1 MSEVVPEAPPVTP
14 EGFEVSDAVLAIPG
28 DVEYGEYLA
37 SECTSCHQTTAD
49 SDGGI
54 PVIIGWEEAAFVT
67 AMHAYR
73 EKHRENPVMQMIA
86 GRLGDEEIA
95 ALASYFKTLDE

>member
-1 MSEVVPEAPPVTP
+1 MADTPKAPQGFTVASE
-14 EGFEVSDAVLAIPG
+14 VLAIPG

-37 SECTSCHQTTAD
+37 SECTSCHQTNAN
-49 SDGGI
+49 SDGI
-54 PVIIGWEEAAFVT
+54 PVIIGWEEDAFVT

-73 EKHRENPVMQMIA
+73 EKHRDNPVMQMIA

-95 ALASYFKTLDE
+95 ALASYFKTIGE